1 MVNWQQY
8 KDEVILTIKKR
19 IVNYFHHMLK
29 DLYPSASS
37 FSTSILVK
45 VDMLDVI
52 IYALLLILCYWSLL
66 PHGLWGSIHGIT
78 GMTEVMQLA
87 YPSHPN
93 LEVMVRYYASSLQ
106 DYIQETSNARNR
118 QEVKRQVVKFAL
130 LHPLDF
136 YYYLRLVNNSLYL
149 V

>member
-1 MVNWQQY
+1 
-8 KDEVILTIKKR
+8 
-19 IVNYFHHMLK
+19 
-29 DLYPSASS
+29 
-37 FSTSILVK
+37 
-45 VDMLDVI
+45 
-52 IYALLLILCYWSLL
+52 
-66 PHGLWGSIHGIT
+66 
-78 GMTEVMQLA
+78 MTEVMQLA